1 MTDTPHTP
9 DAPPALPTLA
19 GPEDFAPAVRWAVA
33 TAIADGAR
41 TITAV
46 DMAFGENWPWDDAA
60 LLRSLTGWLKL
71 PQRRLVLLAADY
83 AEVPRLHPRFVQWRR
98 DWAHAIAP
106 FVAPE
111 ELAAQLP
118 TALFDDRRVSVAR
131 LDPVQ
136 GRGRASLEPRTRL
149 HWFDKTDALLQ
160 RSSPGFPVST
170 LGL

>member
-1 MTDTPHTP
+1 MTTTPDTPP
-9 DAPPALPTLA
+9 PPAIA

-33 TAIADGAR
+33 TAISDGAR

-46 DMAFGENWPWDDAA
+46 DIAFGEIWPWDDAG
-60 LLRSLTGWLKL
+60 LLAALTGWLKL
-71 PQRRLVLLAADY
+71 PQRRLVLLAAGYD
-83 AEVPRLHPRFVQWRR
+83 EVPRLHPRFVQWRR

-106 FVAPE
+106 FVAPD
-111 ELAAQLP
+111 ELTGLLP
-118 TALFDDRRVSVAR
+118 TALFDDRRVSVVR

-149 HWFDKTDALLQ
+149 HWHDKTDAVLQ
-160 RSSPGFPVST
+160 RSSPGFPVQT

>member
-1 MTDTPHTP
+1 MNDSKPTP
-9 DAPPALPTLA
+9 DPLPTIA
-19 GPEDFAPAVRWAVA
+19 GPEDFAPAVRWAVG

-46 DMAFGENWPWDDAA
+46 DLAFGENWPWDDADTLSA
-60 LLRSLTGWLKL
+60 LAGWLRL
-71 PQRRLVLLAADY
+71 PQRRLVLLAAGYD
-83 AEVPRLHPRFVQWRR
+83 EVPRQHPRFVQWRR

-111 ELAAQLP
+111 ELAGTLP
-118 TALFDDRRVSVAR
+118 TVLFDDRRLSVVR

-149 HWFDKTDALLQ
+149 HWHDKVDAVLQ
-160 RSSPGFPVST
+160 RSSPGFPVTT

>member
-1 MTDTPHTP
+1 MN
-9 DAPPALPTLA
+9 PPALPPAPPAIA
-19 GPEDFAPAVRWAVA
+19 GPEDFAPAVAWGIH

-46 DMAFGENWPWDDAA
+46 DIAFGDPWPWDDAA
-60 LLRSLTGWLKL
+60 LLSALAGWLRQ
-71 PQRRLVLLAADY
+71 PGRRLLLLAANYDD
-83 AEVPRLHPRFVQWRR
+83 VPRAHPRFVQWRR

-111 ELAAQLP
+111 ELAHGLP
-118 TALFDDRRVSVAR
+118 TALLDDRRVSVVR
-131 LDPVQ
+131 LDAVQ

-149 HWFDKTDALLQ
+149 LWHDRVDALLQ
-160 RSSPGFPVST
+160 RSSPGFPVTT